1 MGVMYEPQNN
11 GPHTTLAET
20 INAGQTSITVTDAS
34 VLPAAPN
41 VLTIGTD
48 ENAELVLMENKTG
61 NILTVQRGFNGTT
74 AKVWD
79 TDMWIFRAITAQ
91 DIKELQDRA
100 NVALTYEE
108 MDLNASQ
115 KEQARKNLN
124 VEQKAAYV
132 QTTLQASAWSDG
144 VQTVAVEGVTA
155 KSAGDVGLDDS
166 IEAEEYAA
174 AAMARLMKT
183 GQGAGTITVTA
194 FGEVPTI
201 DIPIMVRVV
210 N

>member
-115 KEQARKNLN
+115 KEQARENLN